1 MSNQEP
7 TRVNIQFSIELDE
20 LPSEVDRLIKKSNQ
34 HIATAEQ
41 FYTQLSSNENN
52 LTSDGWEGIDN
63 IRRTLAKSDQVLDD
77 LQKIISGYLR
87 MKSEN
92 FSPPQQEAP
101 TEDTSDNEQQLDSPF
116 LAQHPDARNNNQ
128 EAPFGGQKMDMQE
141 MKSQMMQVMAHM
153 QQKMDSDNMTEE
165 EQEAADI
172 LKNRISRVMGADNEK
187 SSETGK

>member
-20 LPSEVDRLIKKSNQ
+20 LPSEVERLIKKSNQ

-41 FYTQLSSNENN
+41 FYAQLSSNENN